1 MIDNLLKR
9 KKQVKKLL
17 AEKLSF
23 NYKNP
28 LLAIILEKDLSKEDT
43 GIMSGML
50 EGASYLNLHVI
61 VLSDKKL
68 PFCEFANVTR
78 IPYSRTNR
86 KYVIEASDIAM
97 CFAFNDVEE
106 MLLNGTIPISCSRN
120 ELTDYNPNHETGNS
134 FLFTESN
141 YFCAF
146 AALVRAVETF
156 KFPYD
161 WSGIVRQGRDSVDCK
176 CNLSACS

>member
-9 KKQVKKLL
+9 KKHVKKLL

-28 LLAIILEKDLSKEDT
+28 LMAIVLEQDLSKKDMEVVK
-43 GIMSGML
+43 GLL
-50 EGASYLNLHVI
+50 EGASHLDMHVI
-61 VLSDKKL
+61 VISDKKL
-68 PFCEFANVTR
+68 SFCEFPNVVR

-86 KYVIEASDIAM
+86 KYVIEAADIAM
-97 CFAFNDVEE
+97 CFSFNDVEE
-106 MLLNGTIPISCSRN
+106 MLLNGTIPVSYLRN
-120 ELTDYNPNHETGNS
+120 ELADYNPNHETGNS
-134 FLFTESN
+134 FLFAELN

-161 WSGIVRQGRDSVDCK
+161 WSGIVRQGRSSVDCK
-176 CNLSACS
+176 CLI